1 MKPMERYENEL
12 QKNREKRM
20 ETILIASKRLFAE
33 KGIENTTMQDIA
45 DEAGLGVATVFRMF
59 SKKEKIAVAI
69 ASQGLEEVLEV
80 FERAACMEGTCLE
93 KIEVLLDH
101 FVDELQNEEADYI
114 KILEDFDMYSTRIEG
129 PLEDIQQFN
138 IVYRKVSQTFSS
150 IIEAGKRD
158 GSIRENIN
166 IDATLVTLINTFAV
180 FAKKLAIQK
189 SIFFIQLDLEP
200 EKQLLLLRQIILDYL
215 TGN

>member
-12 QKNREKRM
+12 QKNREKRI
-20 ETILIASKRLFAE
+20 ETILIAAKRLFAE
-33 KGIENTTMQDIA
+33 KGIENTTMQDVA

-59 SKKEKIAVAI
+59 SKKEKVAVAI
-69 ASQGLEEVLEV
+69 ASQGLEEILKV
-80 FERAACMEGTCLE
+80 FERAARMKCTCLE

-114 KILEDFDMYSTRIEG
+114 KILEDFDMYSTRIKE

-138 IVYRKVSQTFSS
+138 TVYRKVSQTFSS

-158 GSIRENIN
+158 GSIRANIN
-166 IDATLVTLINTFAV
+166 VDATLVTLINTFAV

-215 TGN
+215 TGK